1 MRMESLMIV
10 RQPAA
15 AAAAAAA
22 DVTGL
27 VSVVVVVVAE
37 VIFGAT
43 RQLDARQMTSDLSKS

>member
-1 MRMESLMIV
+1 MIV

>member
-10 RQPAA
+10 RQPA